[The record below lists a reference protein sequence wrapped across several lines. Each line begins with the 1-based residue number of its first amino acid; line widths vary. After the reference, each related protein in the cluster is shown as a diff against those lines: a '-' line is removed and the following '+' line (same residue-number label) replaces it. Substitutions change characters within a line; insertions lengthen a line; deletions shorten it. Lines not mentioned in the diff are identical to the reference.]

1 MVMDRLLRRATRLGL
16 LTLLVGAAAATLFV
30 GRAAADTTISGTATG
45 ITIPQGNGTFWIVG
59 TYIDPA
65 VPGVRGTFLGTYV
78 EETTGYTSCILIG
91 MNANLCPFEAQYNAC
106 NVISGRVTFRSQGKS
121 VTVPITS
128 SPVQRWDSGVCLDP
142 TDPRIHNV
150 VFADF
155 IYNGNPPPP
164 GTPPYPNAR
173 GYGSFADL
181 LFFLSGT
188 SRPIGSVYLD
198 NFTFQLD
205 LFGFLASAAEA
216 AD

>member
-1 MVMDRLLRRATRLGL
+1 MERLLRRAARLGV

-30 GRAAADTTISGTATG
+30 ASAAADTTISGTATG
-45 ITIPQGNGTFWIVG
+45 ITIPQGNGTFRIVG
-59 TYIDPA
+59 TYVDPA
-65 VPGVRGTFLGTYV
+65 IPDVRGSFHGTYV
-78 EETTGYTSCILIG
+78 EDTTGYTSCILIG
-91 MNANLCPFEAQYNAC
+91 MNSNGCPFEAQYNAC
-106 NVISGRVTFRSQGKS
+106 NDITGRVTFTSKGKS

-142 TDPRIHNV
+142 TDRRIHNV

-164 GTPPYPNAR
+164 GTPPYPDAR
-173 GYGSFADL
+173 GYGSFANL

-188 SRPIGSVYLD
+188 SQPVGSVYHD

-205 LFGFLASAAEA
+205 LFGFLGS
-216 AD
+216 